1 MHCFFLPA
9 RRATA
14 IGIALVILFVTISLQ
29 PRGAQAQTPGTED
42 LPATLAEQV
51 RAELVQAQ
59 IDLSSDRAAAQQH
72 VVAARDYYARLKLP
86 DTETTHPFLL
96 QARDSLRHAET
107 AVNTDDAAG
116 IAEARAEI
124 WTAMLGAGY
133 QLLEATISAGDAPG
147 AARWLTLREFRTAT
161 RFSRP
166 GADATLAVAALGT
179 SGHSTADILQAVR
192 ADLLDT
198 YQARLGETLADL
210 SGAEERQFPARR
222 IEAAVLAEGY
232 FAILEPSMR
241 QQRGADAAQKTQQL
255 FSALHQTARMGSS
268 ISTSVTAIEASL
280 SGFRAAPLSMAEQTR
295 RAGQLFR
302 YLNLVP
308 IEYAR
313 GVRDGQ
319 VVKDIEIVEAI
330 TFRDGAA
337 AAFSDL
343 RSILD
348 EQDKTSSAQVA
359 EQFTTLGHLLA
370 TSVDGK
376 QVADPSEVQNSADQI
391 STRLKEIMP
400 AEWQTHDTGADFD
413 VIDTALDQMEQA
425 VKAGEYDLAESARL
439 EAYAILESGPEA
451 KLVVFAPQMKQ
462 PIEDLFWYGAGEHPG
477 LAALIGRKAP
487 ASEILASRQA
497 LDAQLNEAQR
507 ALAGMNNAP
516 VAIASNA
523 AVIVFREGL
532 ESVLILASLFGSMKV
547 GAQRTLR
554 RPLWLGTVV
563 ALVVTVITWLL
574 AQGLLTTLASYG
586 ERLEAVVS
594 LIAIAVL
601 LIITNWFFHDVYW
614 TGWMANFHRQKK
626 RIIGGEAGQFLG
638 LVLLGFSSIY
648 REGFETVLFLQAL
661 VLEAGTATVL
671 GGVAVGLAGTLL
683 VGLLVFVV
691 QAKLPHKKM
700 LTFTGILIGAVLL
713 QMVGNTVH
721 VLQVVGWL
729 PIHPIELLTPLL
741 PYWTGMWLGLYATW
755 EGILLQFAAG
765 AFTIGSYFLAERM
778 HKHELKLAT

>member
-1 MHCFFLPA
+1 MTHFH
-9 RRATA
+9 RT
-14 IGIALVILFVTISLQ
+14 ALVHPLRAIS
-29 PRGAQAQTPGTED
+29 
-42 LPATLAEQV
+42 TL
-51 RAELVQAQ
+51 LVA
-59 IDLSSDRAAAQQH
+59 LLLALAAAGP
-72 VVAARDYYARLKLP
+72 VKAA
-86 DTETTHPFLL
+86 
-96 QARDSLRHAET
+96 
-107 AVNTDDAAG
+107 
-116 IAEARAEI
+116 
-124 WTAMLGAGY
+124 
-133 QLLEATISAGDAPG
+133 DAPG
-147 AARWLTLREFRTAT
+147 WQLADTVQKAMQKAQVAF
-161 RFSRP
+161 F
-166 GADATLAVAALGT
+166 GADQAGAQFAVAEALDVYTTQFAPLARAQSPDAVAAGE
-179 SGHSTADILQAVR
+179 TALRQAVQAVQQGDQPGMASAGGALQTAFYQVGYEHALAALDQGDADGASQWLLLR
-192 ADLLDT
+192 AFRQTSRFERLNSDATQALAGLRAGKISAAAARQTVQVDLLDT
-198 YQARLGETLADL
+198 YQARLAVALHHLRTTDTRALPAGRAQNAALA
-210 SGAEERQFPARR
+210 A
-222 IEAAVLAEGY
+222 GY
-232 FAILEPSMR
+232 FAILAPAYQE
-241 QQRGADAAQKTQQL
+241 QRGAAAL
-255 FSALHQTARMGSS
+255 GTARKAFDALRDTARSGQ
-268 ISTSVTAIEASL
+268 SVKDLLPQVDTAL
-280 SGFRAAPLSMAEQTR
+280 SGFRAAPLSAAEQSR
-295 RAGQLFR
+295 RAGQLLRFIA
-302 YLNLVP
+302 LVP
-308 IEYAR
+308 VEYAR
-313 GVRDGQ
+313 GVKEGQ
-319 VVKDIEIVEAI
+319 VTVALEIQEAA

-337 AAFSDL
+337 AAFNDL
-343 RSILD
+343 RSLLD
-348 EQDKTSSAQVA
+348 IRDAATTQQVA
-359 EQFTTLGHLLA
+359 EAFDALEQQLLA
-370 TSVDGK
+370 AKDQSHIASP
-376 QVADPSEVQNSADQI
+376 ADIQAGADRI
-391 STRLKEIMP
+391 STLLKQTMP

-477 LAALIGRKAP
+477 LAALIGRKAT
-487 ASEILASRQA
+487 AAEILASRQA
-497 LDAQLNEAQR
+497 LDAQLNEAQQ

-532 ESVLILASLFGSMKV
+532 EAVLILASLFGSMKM

-554 RPLWLGTVV
+554 RPLWVGTVM
-563 ALVVTVITWLL
+563 ALIVTVITWLL

-601 LIITNWFFHDVYW
+601 LLITNWFFHDVYW

-683 VGLLVFVV
+683 IGLLVFVV

-729 PIHPIELLTPLL
+729 PIHPIDVLTQVL
-741 PYWTGMWLGLYATW
+741 PYWTGLWLGVYATW
-755 EGILLQFAAG
+755 EGLLLQVAAG
-765 AFTIGSYFLAERM
+765 AFTIGSYFLAEKM

>member
-1 MHCFFLPA
+1 M
-9 RRATA
+9 
-14 IGIALVILFVTISLQ
+14 
-29 PRGAQAQTPGTED
+29 
-42 LPATLAEQV
+42 
-51 RAELVQAQ
+51 
-59 IDLSSDRAAAQQH
+59 
-72 VVAARDYYARLKLP
+72 
-86 DTETTHPFLL
+86 
-96 QARDSLRHAET
+96 
-107 AVNTDDAAG
+107 
-116 IAEARAEI
+116 
-124 WTAMLGAGY
+124 
-133 QLLEATISAGDAPG
+133 
-147 AARWLTLREFRTAT
+147 
-161 RFSRP
+161 
-166 GADATLAVAALGT
+166 
-179 SGHSTADILQAVR
+179 
-192 ADLLDT
+192 LDT
-198 YQARLGETLADL
+198 YQARLTVALHDL
-210 SGAEERQFPARR
+210 RTTDTRALPAGRAQN
-222 IEAAVLAEGY
+222 AALVDGY
-232 FAILEPSMR
+232 FAILAPAYEE
-241 QQRGADAAQKTQQL
+241 QRGAAALDTAQKIFDTL
-255 FSALHQTARMGSS
+255 RDTARSGQ
-268 ISTSVTAIEASL
+268 SVKDLLSQVDTAL
-280 SGFRAAPLSMAEQTR
+280 SGFRAAPLSAAEQTR
-295 RAGQLFR
+295 RAGQLLRFIA
-302 YLNLVP
+302 LVP
-308 IEYAR
+308 VEYAR
-313 GVRDGQ
+313 GVKEGQ
-319 VVKDIEIVEAI
+319 VTVALEIQEAA

-337 AAFSDL
+337 AAFNDL
-343 RSILD
+343 RSLLD
-348 EQDKTSSAQVA
+348 TRDAATTQQVA
-359 EQFTTLGHLLA
+359 EAFDALEQQLLA
-370 TSVDGK
+370 AKDQSHIASP
-376 QVADPSEVQNSADQI
+376 ADIQAGADRI
-391 STRLKEIMP
+391 STLLKQTMP

-487 ASEILASRQA
+487 SAEILASRQA

-532 ESVLILASLFGSMKV
+532 EAVLILASLFGSMKV

-683 VGLLVFVV
+683 IGLLVFVV

-729 PIHPIELLTPLL
+729 PIHPSTCSRRCALLD
-741 PYWTGMWLGLYATW
+741 GAVLGLCHVGGYCCKWRPARLRLAATSW
-755 EGILLQFAAG
+755 LRRC
-765 AFTIGSYFLAERM
+765 TSM
-778 HKHELKLAT
+778 N

>member
-1 MHCFFLPA
+1 MTHFH
-9 RRATA
+9 RT
-14 IGIALVILFVTISLQ
+14 ALVHPLRAISTLLVALLLALAAGGPVKAADALGWQ
-29 PRGAQAQTPGTED
+29 LADTVQKAMQKAQVAFFGADQAGAQ
-42 LPATLAEQV
+42 
-51 RAELVQAQ
+51 
-59 IDLSSDRAAAQQH
+59 S
-72 VVAARDYYARLKLP
+72 
-86 DTETTHPFLL
+86 
-96 QARDSLRHAET
+96 
-107 AVNTDDAAG
+107 AV
-116 IAEARAEI
+116 AEALDVYTTQFAPLARA
-124 WTAMLGAGY
+124 
-133 QLLEATISAGDAPG
+133 QAP
-147 AARWLTLREFRTAT
+147 
-161 RFSRP
+161 
-166 GADATLAVAALGT
+166 DAVAAGE
-179 SGHSTADILQAVR
+179 TALRQAVQAVQQGDQPGMASAGGALQTAFYQAGYEQALAALDQGDADGASQWLLLR
-192 ADLLDT
+192 AFRQTSRFERLNSDATQALAGLRTGEISAADARQTVQVDLLDT
-198 YQARLGETLADL
+198 YQARLTVALHDLRTTDTRALTAGRAQNAALA
-210 SGAEERQFPARR
+210 A
-222 IEAAVLAEGY
+222 GY
-232 FAILEPSMR
+232 FAILAPAYQE
-241 QQRGADAAQKTQQL
+241 QRGAAAL
-255 FSALHQTARMGSS
+255 GTARKAFDALRDTARSGQ
-268 ISTSVTAIEASL
+268 SVKDLLPQVDMVL
-280 SGFRAAPLSMAEQTR
+280 SGFRAAPLSAAEQTR
-295 RAGQLFR
+295 RAGQLLRFIA
-302 YLNLVP
+302 LVP
-308 IEYAR
+308 VEYAR
-313 GVRDGQ
+313 GVKEGQ
-319 VVKDIEIVEAI
+319 VTVALEIQEAA

-337 AAFSDL
+337 AAFNDL
-343 RSILD
+343 RSLLD
-348 EQDKTSSAQVA
+348 TRDAATTQQVA
-359 EQFTTLGHLLA
+359 EAFDALEQQLLA
-370 TSVDGK
+370 AKDQSHIAAP
-376 QVADPSEVQNSADQI
+376 ADIQAGADRI
-391 STRLKEIMP
+391 STLLKQTMP
-400 AEWQTHDTGADFD
+400 AEWQAHDTGADFD

-477 LAALIGRKAP
+477 LAALIRRKAP
-487 ASEILASRQA
+487 GAEILASRQA
-497 LDAQLNEAQR
+497 LDAQLNEAQQ

-532 ESVLILASLFGSMKV
+532 EAVLILASLFGSMKM

-554 RPLWLGTVV
+554 RPLWVGTVM
-563 ALVVTVITWLL
+563 ALIVTVITWLL

-601 LIITNWFFHDVYW
+601 LLITNWFFHDVYW

-683 VGLLVFVV
+683 IGLLVFVV

-729 PIHPIELLTPLL
+729 PIHPIDVLTQVL
-741 PYWTGMWLGLYATW
+741 PYWTGLWLGVYATW
-755 EGILLQFAAG
+755 EGLLLQVAAG
-765 AFTIGSYFLAERM
+765 AFTIGSYFLAEKM

>member
-1 MHCFFLPA
+1 MTHFH
-9 RRATA
+9 RT
-14 IGIALVILFVTISLQ
+14 ALVHPLRAISIWL
-29 PRGAQAQTPGTED
+29 
-42 LPATLAEQV
+42 LALL
-51 RAELVQAQ
+51 LV
-59 IDLSSDRAAAQQH
+59 L
-72 VVAARDYYARLKLP
+72 VVAGPVK
-86 DTETTHPFLL
+86 
-96 QARDSLRHAET
+96 
-107 AVNTDDAAG
+107 
-116 IAEARAEI
+116 
-124 WTAMLGAGY
+124 
-133 QLLEATISAGDAPG
+133 ATDAPG
-147 AARWLTLREFRTAT
+147 WQVADTIQKAMQKAQVAFFGADQAGAQSAVAEALEVYTTQFAPLARAQAPDAVTAGETALHQAVQAVQQGDQPGMASAGGALQTAFYQAGYDLALAALDRGDADGASQWLLLRAFRQTSRFERLNSDATQALAGLRTGKISAAAARQT
-161 RFSRP
+161 
-166 GADATLAVAALGT
+166 V
-179 SGHSTADILQAVR
+179 QV
-192 ADLLDT
+192 DLLDT
-198 YQARLGETLADL
+198 YQARLAVALHDLRTTDTRALSAGRAQNAALA
-210 SGAEERQFPARR
+210 A
-222 IEAAVLAEGY
+222 GY
-232 FAILEPSMR
+232 FAILAPAYQE
-241 QQRGADAAQKTQQL
+241 QRGAAALGTASKI
-255 FSALHQTARMGSS
+255 FAALRDTARSGQ
-268 ISTSVTAIEASL
+268 SVKDLLPQVDTAL
-280 SGFRAAPLSMAEQTR
+280 SGFRAAPLSAAEQSR
-295 RAGQLFR
+295 RAGQLLRFIA
-302 YLNLVP
+302 LVP
-308 IEYAR
+308 VEYAR
-313 GVRDGQ
+313 GVKEGQ
-319 VVKDIEIVEAI
+319 VTVALEIQEAA

-337 AAFSDL
+337 AAFNDL
-343 RSILD
+343 RSLLD
-348 EQDKTSSAQVA
+348 TRDAATTQQVA
-359 EQFTTLGHLLA
+359 ETFDALEQQLLA
-370 TSVDGK
+370 AKDQSHIAAPADI
-376 QVADPSEVQNSADQI
+376 QVGADRI
-391 STRLKEIMP
+391 STLLKQTMP

-425 VKAGEYDLAESARL
+425 VKAGEYGLAESARL

-487 ASEILASRQA
+487 GAEILASRQA
-497 LDAQLNEAQR
+497 LDAQLNEAQQ

-532 ESVLILASLFGSMKV
+532 EAVLILASLFGSMKM

-554 RPLWLGTVV
+554 RPLWVGTVM
-563 ALVVTVITWLL
+563 ALIVTVITWLL

-601 LIITNWFFHDVYW
+601 LLITNWFFHDVYW

-683 VGLLVFVV
+683 IGLLVFVV

-729 PIHPIELLTPLL
+729 PIHPIDVLTQVL
-741 PYWTGMWLGLYATW
+741 PYWTGLWLGVYATW
-755 EGILLQFAAG
+755 EGLLLQVAAG
-765 AFTIGSYFLAERM
+765 AFTIGSYFLAEKM

>member
-1 MHCFFLPA
+1 MTNNHRTAPAHIFRALSTLWLAFLL
-9 RRATA
+9 
-14 IGIALVILFVTISLQ
+14 ALAAAG
-29 PRGAQAQTPGTED
+29 PAQAAVVPGWQ
-42 LPATLAEQV
+42 LADTIQKGMQ
-51 RAELVQAQ
+51 QAQ
-59 IDLSSDRAAAQQH
+59 VAFFSNDPPTAQAALAQALQLYTTQFAPLVGTQAPDALAAGESALRQAVQAAQQDDP
-72 VVAARDYYARLKLP
+72 AALA
-86 DTETTHPFLL
+86 FAGGAL
-96 QARDSLRHAET
+96 QT
-107 AVNTDDAAG
+107 ALYRVGQEQTLAALDKGDVDAASQWLLL
-116 IAEARAEI
+116 RA
-124 WTAMLGAGY
+124 
-133 QLLEATISAGDAPG
+133 
-147 AARWLTLREFRTAT
+147 FRQTS
-161 RFSRP
+161 RFERLNS
-166 GADATLAVAALGT
+166 DATQALA
-179 SGHSTADILQAVR
+179 DWR
-192 ADLLDT
+192 AGRMSATDARQVVQVDLLDT
-198 YQARLGETLADL
+198 YQARMAVALHDLRTSDTRGLSAGRAQNAALA
-210 SGAEERQFPARR
+210 A
-222 IEAAVLAEGY
+222 GY
-232 FAILEPSMR
+232 FAILSPAYR
-241 QQRGADAAQKTQQL
+241 TQRGDAALRQAQQT
-255 FSALHQTARMGSS
+255 FKALGDAARSGQTVKDLLPQVDA
-268 ISTSVTAIEASL
+268 AL
-280 SGFRAAPLSMAEQTR
+280 SGFRAAPLSAAEQSR
-295 RAGQLFR
+295 RAGQLLRFIA
-302 YLNLVP
+302 LVP
-308 IEYAR
+308 VEYAR
-313 GVRDGQ
+313 GVKDGQ
-319 VVKDIEIVEAI
+319 VTIALEIQEAA

-337 AAFSDL
+337 AAFNDL

-348 EQDKTSSAQVA
+348 TRDAATTRQAAQAFDVLEQQLLAAKDQSQIAAPADIQSSADHITA
-359 EQFTTLGHLLA
+359 LLQKA
-370 TSVDGK
+370 
-376 QVADPSEVQNSADQI
+376 
-391 STRLKEIMP
+391 MP
-400 AEWQTHDTGADFD
+400 AEWQTHNSGADFD
-413 VIDTALDQMEQA
+413 VIGTALDQMEQA
-425 VKAGEYDLAESARL
+425 VKAGQYDLAESARL

-451 KLVVFAPQMKQ
+451 KLVVFAPQLKQ
-462 PIEDLFWYGAGEHPG
+462 PIEDLFWYGAGEHAG

-487 ASEILASRQA
+487 ASEIVASRKA
-497 LDAQLNEAQR
+497 LDAQLAQ
-507 ALAGMNNAP
+507 AQQELAGVNNAP
-516 VAIASNA
+516 AAIASNA

-532 ESVLILASLFGSMKV
+532 ESVLILASLFGSMKM

-554 RPLWLGTVV
+554 RPLWLGTGV
-563 ALVVTVITWLL
+563 ALVVTVVTWLL
-574 AQGLLTTLASYG
+574 AQGLLTLLASYG

-601 LIITNWFFHDVYW
+601 LLITNWFFHDVYW

-729 PIHPIELLTPLL
+729 PIHPMELLTPLL

>member
-1 MHCFFLPA
+1 MTHFH
-9 RRATA
+9 RT
-14 IGIALVILFVTISLQ
+14 ALVHLLRAISTLLVVLLLALAAAGPLKAADAPGWQ
-29 PRGAQAQTPGTED
+29 VADRVQKAMQKAQVAFFGADQAGAQAAVAEALEIYTTQFAP
-42 LPATLAEQV
+42 LA
-51 RAELVQAQ
+51 RAQ
-59 IDLSSDRAAAQQH
+59 SSD
-72 VVAARDYYARLKLP
+72 
-86 DTETTHPFLL
+86 
-96 QARDSLRHAET
+96 
-107 AVNTDDAAG
+107 
-116 IAEARAEI
+116 
-124 WTAMLGAGY
+124 
-133 QLLEATISAGDAPG
+133 
-147 AARWLTLREFRTAT
+147 
-161 RFSRP
+161 
-166 GADATLAVAALGT
+166 AVAAGE
-179 SGHSTADILQAVR
+179 TALHQAMQAVQQGDQPGMASAGGALQTAFYQAGYEQALAALDQGDADGASQWLLLR
-192 ADLLDT
+192 AFRQTSRFERLNSDATQALAGLRAGKISAADARQMVQVDLLDT
-198 YQARLGETLADL
+198 YQARLTVALHDLRTTDTRALPAGRAQNAALAD
-210 SGAEERQFPARR
+210 
-222 IEAAVLAEGY
+222 GY
-232 FAILEPSMR
+232 FAILAPAYQE
-241 QQRGADAAQKTQQL
+241 QRGAAALDMARKAFDTL
-255 FSALHQTARMGSS
+255 RDTARSGQ
-268 ISTSVTAIEASL
+268 SVKGLLPQVDTAL
-280 SGFRAAPLSMAEQTR
+280 SGFRAAPLSAAEQTR
-295 RAGQLFR
+295 RAGQLLRFIA
-302 YLNLVP
+302 LVP
-308 IEYAR
+308 VEYAR
-313 GVRDGQ
+313 GVKEGQ
-319 VVKDIEIVEAI
+319 VTVALEIQEAA

-337 AAFSDL
+337 AAFNDL
-343 RSILD
+343 RSLLD
-348 EQDKTSSAQVA
+348 TRDAATTQQVA
-359 EQFTTLGHLLA
+359 EAFDALEQQLLA
-370 TSVDGK
+370 AKDQSHIASP
-376 QVADPSEVQNSADQI
+376 ADIQAGADRI
-391 STRLKEIMP
+391 STLLKQTMP

-487 ASEILASRQA
+487 SAEILASRQA
-497 LDAQLNEAQR
+497 LDAQLNEAQQ

-532 ESVLILASLFGSMKV
+532 EAVLILASLFGSMKV

-683 VGLLVFVV
+683 IGLLVFVV

-729 PIHPIELLTPLL
+729 PIHPIDVLTQVL
-741 PYWTGMWLGLYATW
+741 PYWTGLWLGVYATW
-755 EGILLQFAAG
+755 EGLLLQVAAG
-765 AFTIGSYFLAERM
+765 AFTIGSYFLAEKM

>member
-1 MHCFFLPA
+1 MTHFHRTAPIHPLRAMSTLLVVLLLALAAGGPVKAASVPGWQLADTIQKAMQKAQVAFFGA
-9 RRATA
+9 DQA
-14 IGIALVILFVTISLQ
+14 
-29 PRGAQAQTPGTED
+29 GAQ
-42 LPATLAEQV
+42 
-51 RAELVQAQ
+51 
-59 IDLSSDRAAAQQH
+59 S
-72 VVAARDYYARLKLP
+72 
-86 DTETTHPFLL
+86 
-96 QARDSLRHAET
+96 
-107 AVNTDDAAG
+107 AV
-116 IAEARAEI
+116 AEALDVYTTQFAPLARA
-124 WTAMLGAGY
+124 
-133 QLLEATISAGDAPG
+133 QSPD
-147 AARWLTLREFRTAT
+147 
-161 RFSRP
+161 
-166 GADATLAVAALGT
+166 AVAAGE
-179 SGHSTADILQAVR
+179 TALRQAVQAVQRGDQPGMAAAGGALQTAFYQVGYDQALAALDQGDADAASQWLLLR
-192 ADLLDT
+192 AFRQTSRFERLNSDATQALTGLRAGKISAAAARQTVQVDLLDT
-198 YQARLGETLADL
+198 YQARLAVALHDLRTTDTRALSAGRAQNAALA
-210 SGAEERQFPARR
+210 A
-222 IEAAVLAEGY
+222 GY
-232 FAILEPSMR
+232 FAILAPAYQE
-241 QQRGADAAQKTQQL
+241 QRGAAAL
-255 FSALHQTARMGSS
+255 DTARKAFDVLRDTARSGQ
-268 ISTSVTAIEASL
+268 SVKDLLPQVDTAL
-280 SGFRAAPLSMAEQTR
+280 SGFRAAPLSAAEQSR
-295 RAGQLFR
+295 RAGQLLRFIA
-302 YLNLVP
+302 LVP
-308 IEYAR
+308 VEYAR
-313 GVRDGQ
+313 GVKEGQ
-319 VVKDIEIVEAI
+319 VTVALEIQEAA

-337 AAFSDL
+337 AAFNDL
-343 RSILD
+343 RSLLD
-348 EQDKTSSAQVA
+348 TRDAASTQQVA
-359 EQFTTLGHLLA
+359 EAFDALEQQLLA
-370 TSVDGK
+370 AKDQSHIAAP
-376 QVADPSEVQNSADQI
+376 ADIQAGADRI
-391 STRLKEIMP
+391 STLLKQTMP

-487 ASEILASRQA
+487 AAEILASRQA
-497 LDAQLNEAQR
+497 LDAQLNEAQQ

-532 ESVLILASLFGSMKV
+532 EAVLILASLFGSMKM

-554 RPLWLGTVV
+554 RPLWVGTVV

-601 LIITNWFFHDVYW
+601 LLITNWFFHDVYW

-683 VGLLVFVV
+683 IGLLVFVV

-729 PIHPIELLTPLL
+729 PIHPIDVLTQVL
-741 PYWTGMWLGLYATW
+741 PYWTGLWLGVYATW
-755 EGILLQFAAG
+755 EGLLLQVAAG
-765 AFTIGSYFLAERM
+765 AFTIGSYFLAEKM

>member
-1 MHCFFLPA
+1 LLVTLLLALAAGGPVKAADAPGWQVADTIQKAMQKAQVAFF
-9 RRATA
+9 
-14 IGIALVILFVTISLQ
+14 
-29 PRGAQAQTPGTED
+29 GADQ
-42 LPATLAEQV
+42 
-51 RAELVQAQ
+51 
-59 IDLSSDRAAAQQH
+59 AAAQ
-72 VVAARDYYARLKLP
+72 
-86 DTETTHPFLL
+86 
-96 QARDSLRHAET
+96 T
-107 AVNTDDAAG
+107 AV
-116 IAEARAEI
+116 AEALDVYTTQFAPLARA
-124 WTAMLGAGY
+124 
-133 QLLEATISAGDAPG
+133 QAP
-147 AARWLTLREFRTAT
+147 
-161 RFSRP
+161 
-166 GADATLAVAALGT
+166 DAVAAGE
-179 SGHSTADILQAVR
+179 TALRQAVQAVQQGDQPGMAAAGGAMQTAFYQVGYEQALAALDQGDADGASQWLLLR
-192 ADLLDT
+192 AFRQTSRFERLNSDATQALAGLRAGKISAADARQTVQVDLLDT
-198 YQARLGETLADL
+198 YQARLTVALHDLRTTDTRALSAGRAQNAALA
-210 SGAEERQFPARR
+210 A
-222 IEAAVLAEGY
+222 GY
-232 FAILEPSMR
+232 FAILAPAYQE
-241 QQRGADAAQKTQQL
+241 QRGAAALGTASKT
-255 FSALHQTARMGSS
+255 FAALRDTARSGQ
-268 ISTSVTAIEASL
+268 SVKDLLPQVDTVL
-280 SGFRAAPLSMAEQTR
+280 SGFRAAPLSTAEQSR
-295 RAGQLFR
+295 RAGQLLRFIA
-302 YLNLVP
+302 LVP
-308 IEYAR
+308 VEYAR
-313 GVRDGQ
+313 GVKEGQ
-319 VVKDIEIVEAI
+319 VTVALEIQEAA

-337 AAFSDL
+337 AAFNDL
-343 RSILD
+343 RSLLD
-348 EQDKTSSAQVA
+348 TRDAATTQQVA
-359 EQFTTLGHLLA
+359 EAFDALEQQLLA
-370 TSVDGK
+370 AKDQSHIASP
-376 QVADPSEVQNSADQI
+376 ADIQAGADQI
-391 STRLKEIMP
+391 ARLLKQTMP

-487 ASEILASRQA
+487 AAEILASRQA
-497 LDAQLNEAQR
+497 LDAQLTEAQQ

-532 ESVLILASLFGSMKV
+532 EAVLILASLFGSMKM

-554 RPLWLGTVV
+554 RPLWVGTVM
-563 ALVVTVITWLL
+563 ALIVTVITWLL

-601 LIITNWFFHDVYW
+601 LLITNWFFHDVYW

-683 VGLLVFVV
+683 IGLLVFVV

-729 PIHPIELLTPLL
+729 PIHPIDVLTQVL
-741 PYWTGMWLGLYATW
+741 PYWTGLWLGVYATW
-755 EGILLQFAAG
+755 EGLLLQVAAG
-765 AFTIGSYFLAERM
+765 AFTIGSYFLAEKM